1 MTINE
6 CPQTTHVYIM
16 KKAFGP
22 LEASLYFIFQASKR
36 QPLYDDKE

>member
-1 MTINE
+1 
-6 CPQTTHVYIM
+6 M
-16 KKAFGP
+16 KKAFDP